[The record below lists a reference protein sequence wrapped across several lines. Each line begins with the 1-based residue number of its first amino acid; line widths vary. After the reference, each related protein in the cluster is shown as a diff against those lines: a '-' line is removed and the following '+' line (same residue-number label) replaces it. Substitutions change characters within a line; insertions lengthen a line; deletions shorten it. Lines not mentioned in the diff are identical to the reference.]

1 MLCKWKFTETSLWYM
16 PDMMQVLF
24 NKYMTERLHSIQ
36 MLSFM
41 IFSHVCRETSLKA
54 LKA

>member
-1 MLCKWKFTETSLWYM
+1 M
-16 PDMMQVLF
+16 PGMMQVLF
-24 NKYMTERLHSIQ
+24 NKYMTEGLHSIQ
-36 MLSFM
+36 MHPFV

>member
-1 MLCKWKFTETSLWYM
+1 
-16 PDMMQVLF
+16 
-24 NKYMTERLHSIQ
+24 MTEGLHSIQ
-36 MLSFM
+36 MLPYV